1 MKAEGFDF
9 ARLWRALAYA
19 LVAAALLLLYLG
31 RNDLAFFA
39 GALGLSAW
47 FLNVRAAVKR
57 KHDLVK
63 DGARNW
69 RPRAEV
75 EKRHAEDEDEE

>member
-1 MKAEGFDF
+1 MKAGGFDF
-9 ARLWRALAYA
+9 ARLWRVLAYA
-19 LVAAALLLLYLG
+19 LVAAALVLLYLG

-75 EKRHAEDEDEE
+75 EKREEQEREP

>member
-1 MKAEGFDF
+1 MRDAGFDTTR
-9 ARLWRALAYA
+9 AWRVLAYA
-19 LVAAALLLLYLG
+19 LLAATLGLLYL
-31 RNDLAFFA
+31 RHYDMAFVTAALAA
-39 GALGLSAW
+39 SAW

-69 RPRAEV
+69 RPRADV
-75 EKRHAEDEDEE
+75 EKESEREE